1 MDKPNVY
8 PHPPAWADRLLT
20 WLCPPYLLE
29 ELLGDLH
36 EQFELQVEEV
46 GEKKARQ
53 LYALEVIKFCRPYFL
68 KRRAS
73 GSAQLIS
80 ANTHHYKSTTRR
92 FEPNPR
98 TTFILQPDML
108 HNYIKIALR
117 TLWKS
122 KGYATINV
130 VGLSVAFVVCIFLFL
145 RSYLHLT
152 FDNFHQDD
160 DRIFQTYFF
169 SNDPEKALR
178 SGNMPLPLTPALKAD
193 FPELEAAAR
202 ILTGRKSLVEVK
214 GKYFDKLVLQ
224 TDEDFLKI
232 FSFPLVKGNRAVALH
247 NLSSVVISEN
257 MAKTAFGTE
266 DPVGKTLLIGNDS
279 NKKQYIVTGII
290 SDAPYNSTIQYD
302 ALIRIENSY
311 AYQHDKDNWTANS
324 HTVYIKLPP
333 HVDQATFENRLKP
346 FAQKYYR
353 SALDELKK
361 KGAQPDQRGDLFAV
375 RLQNL
380 SRVHFDRDIAGG
392 GGTPI
397 AIVYTLMGIAF
408 FILLIACINF
418 INLSIA
424 RSFTRARE
432 VGVRKA
438 LGALKNQ
445 LFVQIW
451 GESTLICL
459 VGFSVG
465 VLLTYLLLPL
475 FNATFDGKLQ
485 FAHML
490 EPGFIGVILGVF
502 VAVTFVAGGYPAW
515 QMAKFNAV
523 EVLKG
528 KLSIKRPGAI
538 RNSLI
543 VTQFVMSSLLACCTI
558 IASQQLD
565 FLRTRPLGFQKEQV
579 ISIPVGN
586 QVNGR
591 QVLGRLRNTLANDPS
606 ILAISGTGVN
616 LGRGKDHVSSRS
628 TMGFSYKGRKVS
640 SDLLLIDFDYL
651 KTLSIKPIAGRDFDR
666 TYATDSVKRVII
678 TASMAKMMGESN
690 PVGVLMGDDADSS
703 NTKSQIIG
711 VVPDFHLYSL
721 ADEAK
726 PITMYLS
733 HDEPIRYIFVRVTP
747 QSLAGTMDKLKD
759 VWKEVAPQSEFIGT
773 FLDENVDAWYQNE
786 EQLSRI
792 CSLASSI
799 AILLSC
805 LGLFAVA
812 MMIIEQRTK
821 EIGIRKVMGAS
832 LANIIVTLSQD
843 FVKLVLIALV
853 IALPLA
859 WFLMKTWLDN
869 YLEHITISVWVFAGV
884 GLAAVLIALATVSF
898 QTVKAALVNPVKSLR
913 SE

>member
-1 MDKPNVY
+1 MNKPN
-8 PHPPAWADRLLT
+8 PSPLPPAWADRLLT

-29 ELLGDLH
+29 ELIGDLH
-36 EQFELQVEEV
+36 EQFELQVDEV
-46 GEKKARQ
+46 GEQKARQ
-53 LYALEVIKFCRPYFL
+53 FYILEVITFCRPYFL
-68 KRRAS
+68 KRRVATLS
-73 GSAQLIS
+73 QPITSPIS
-80 ANTHHYKSTTRR
+80 TVAHQSSTYPQP
-92 FEPNPR
+92 F
-98 TTFILQPDML
+98 FLHPDML
-108 HNYIKIALR
+108 RNYLKIALR
-117 TLWKS
+117 TLWRN
-122 KGYATINV
+122 KGYAAINV

-169 SNDPEKALR
+169 SNDPEKATR
-178 SGNMPLPLTPALKAD
+178 SGIMPLPLTPALKAD
-193 FPELEAAAR
+193 YPELEAAVR
-202 ILTGRKSLVEVK
+202 LLNGRKSLVEVK
-214 GKYFDKLVLQ
+214 GKYFDKNVLH
-224 TDEDFLKI
+224 TDQDFLKI
-232 FSFPLVKGNRAVALH
+232 FSFPLIKGNRGVVLR
-247 NLSSVVISEN
+247 NLSSVVISET

-266 DPVGKTLLIGNDS
+266 DPVGKTLLIGSDS

-290 SDAPYNSTIQYD
+290 SDAPYNSSIQYD
-302 ALIRIENSY
+302 ALVRIENSPS
-311 AYQHDKDNWTANS
+311 YQKGKDNWSAQS
-324 HTVYIKLPP
+324 HSVFIKLPP
-333 HVDQATFENRLKP
+333 HVDQATFETRLKP
-346 FAQKYYR
+346 FTQKYFR

-361 KGAQPDQRGDLFAV
+361 KGAKPDQRGDLFAV
-375 RLQNL
+375 RLQQL
-380 SRVHFDRDIAGG
+380 SRVHFNRDIG

-397 AIVYTLMGIAF
+397 AVVYTLMGIAF

-475 FNATFDGKLQ
+475 FNATFDARIQ
-485 FAHML
+485 WAHML
-490 EPGFIGVILGVF
+490 QPGFIAIILGVF
-502 VAVTFVAGGYPAW
+502 IMVTFVAGGYPAW

-565 FLRTRPLGFQKEQV
+565 FLRTRPVGFQKEQV

-591 QVLGRLRNTLANDPS
+591 QVLGRLRNKLASDPS
-606 ILAISGTGVN
+606 VLAISGTSVN

-628 TMGFSYKGRKVS
+628 ALGFTYKGKKVS
-640 SDLLLIDFDYL
+640 TDLLLIDFDYL

-666 TYATDSVKRVII
+666 TYATDSVKRIII
-678 TASMAKMMGESN
+678 TASMAKMMGEAK
-690 PVGVLMGDDADSS
+690 PVGVLLGDDADSL
-703 NTKSQIIG
+703 NNKSQIIG

-721 ADEAK
+721 ADEAR

-733 HDEPIRYIFVRVTP
+733 HDEPIHYIFVRVTL
-747 QSLAGTMDKLKD
+747 QSLAGSMDKLKQ
-759 VWKEVAPQSEFIGT
+759 VWKEVAPQSEFLGT

-799 AILLSC
+799 VILLSC

-832 LANIIVTLSQD
+832 IANIIVTLSQD
-843 FVKLVLIALV
+843 FVKLVLIALL
-853 IALPLA
+853 IALPVA
-859 WFLMKTWLDN
+859 WFLMKTWLDS
-869 YLEHITISVWVFAGV
+869 YLEHITMSVWIFAGV
-884 GLAAVLIALATVSF
+884 GLAAILVALATVSF
-898 QTVKAALVNPVKSLR
+898 QTIKAALVNPVKSLR

>member
-1 MDKPNVY
+1 MTKPY
-8 PHPPAWADRLLT
+8 PVPPAWADRLVT
-20 WLCPPYLLE
+20 WFCPDYLQE

-36 EQFELQVEEV
+36 EQFDLHVEEV
-46 GEKKARQ
+46 GESKARR
-53 LYALEVIKFCRPYFL
+53 LYVQEVIKFCRPYFL
-68 KRRAS
+68 KRRVNALTQPAANVAS
-73 GSAQLIS
+73 FNEDRYTYTQPDA
-80 ANTHHYKSTTRR
+80 R
-92 FEPNPR
+92 P
-98 TTFILQPDML
+98 TFFLSPDML
-108 HNYIKIALR
+108 LNYIKIALR

-122 KGYATINV
+122 KGYAAINV

-145 RSYLHLT
+145 RSYLHMT
-152 FDNFHQDD
+152 YDNFHQDD

-193 FPELEAAAR
+193 YPELEAAAR

-224 TDEDFLKI
+224 TDQDFLKI
-232 FSFPLVKGNRAVALH
+232 FSFPLIKGNREIALR
-247 NLSSVVISEN
+247 NLSSVIISEN

-266 DPVGKTLLIGNDS
+266 DPMGKTLQIGS
-279 NKKQYIVTGII
+279 ESHKKQYIVTGII
-290 SDAPYNSTIQYD
+290 SDAPDNSSIQYD
-302 ALIRIENSY
+302 ILVRIENSY
-311 AYQHDKDNWTANS
+311 SYQQDKDNWSAQS
-324 HTVYIKLPP
+324 HTVFVKLPP
-333 HVDQATFENRLKP
+333 HVDQATFETRLKP
-346 FAQKYYR
+346 FAQKYFKGN
-353 SALDELKK
+353 LDELKK
-361 KGAQPDQRGDLFAV
+361 KGAKPDQHGDLFAV

-380 SRVHFDRDIAGG
+380 SRVHFDRDIAGR

-459 VGFSVG
+459 VGFLVG

-475 FNATFDGKLQ
+475 FNATFDGRIKFEQMLQ
-485 FAHML
+485 
-490 EPGFIGVILGVF
+490 PGFIGVILIVF
-502 VAVTFVAGGYPAW
+502 ILVTFVAGGYPAW

-543 VTQFVMSSLLACCTI
+543 VTQFIMSSLLACCTI
-558 IASQQLD
+558 IASQQLN

-591 QVLGRLRNTLANDPS
+591 QALGRLRNTLANDPS
-606 ILAISGTGVN
+606 ILSISGTGIN
-616 LGRGKDHVSSRS
+616 LGRGKDRVSSRS
-628 TMGFSYKGRKVS
+628 SVGYTYKGRKVS

-651 KTLSIKPIAGRDFDR
+651 KTLKIKPIAGRDFNR

-690 PVGVLMGDDADSS
+690 PVGMLLGDDADSS
-703 NTKSQIIG
+703 STKSQIIG

-733 HDEPIRYIFVRVTP
+733 NTEPIQYIFVRVTP
-747 QSLAGTMDKLKD
+747 QSLAGTMDKLKE
-759 VWKEVAPQSEFIGT
+759 VWKAVAPQSEFLGT

-832 LANIIVTLSQD
+832 IVSIIINLSQD
-843 FVKLVLIALV
+843 FVKLVIIALV
-853 IALPLA
+853 IALPVA
-859 WFLMKTWLDN
+859 WFLMKTWLN
-869 YLEHITISVWVFAGV
+869 SYVEHIALSIWVFAGV
-884 GLAAVLIALATVSF
+884 GLAAILVALATVSF
-898 QTVKAALVNPVKSLR
+898 QTIKAALVNPVKSLR

>member
-1 MDKPNVY
+1 
-8 PHPPAWADRLLT
+8 
-20 WLCPPYLLE
+20 
-29 ELLGDLH
+29 
-36 EQFELQVEEV
+36 
-46 GEKKARQ
+46 
-53 LYALEVIKFCRPYFL
+53 
-68 KRRAS
+68 
-73 GSAQLIS
+73 
-80 ANTHHYKSTTRR
+80 
-92 FEPNPR
+92 
-98 TTFILQPDML
+98 ML
-108 HNYIKIALR
+108 RNYIKIALR
-117 TLWKS
+117 NLWKS
-122 KGYATINV
+122 KGYAAINV

-152 FDNFHQDD
+152 FDDFHQDD

-178 SGNMPLPLTPALKAD
+178 SGNMALPLAPALKAD
-193 FPELEAAAR
+193 YPELEAVAR

-224 TDEDFLKI
+224 TDQDFLKI
-232 FSFPLVKGNRAVALH
+232 FSFPLIKGNREVALR
-247 NLSSVVISEN
+247 NLSSAVISET
-257 MAKTAFGTE
+257 MAKTAFGAE
-266 DPVGKTLLIGNDS
+266 DPIGKTLLIGSDS
-279 NKKQYIVTGII
+279 NKKQYIITGII

-302 ALIRIENSY
+302 ALVRIENSY
-311 AYQHDKDNWTANS
+311 AYQHDKDNWSANS
-324 HTVYIKLPP
+324 HTVFIKLPP

-346 FAQKYYR
+346 FAQKYFKGR
-353 SALDELKK
+353 LDDLKK
-361 KGAQPDQRGDLFAV
+361 KGAKPDQRGDLFAV
-375 RLQNL
+375 RIQKL
-380 SRVHFDRDIAGG
+380 SDVHFDRDIAGG

-475 FNATFDGKLQ
+475 FNATFDGRLQ
-485 FAHML
+485 FDQML
-490 EPGFIGVILGVF
+490 QPGFIGVMLGVF
-502 VAVTFVAGGYPAW
+502 VVVTFVAGGYPAW

-558 IASQQLD
+558 IASQQLN
-565 FLRTRPLGFQKEQV
+565 FLRTRPVGFQKEQV

-591 QVLGRLRNTLANDPS
+591 QVLGRLRNALANDPS
-606 ILAISGTGVN
+606 VLAITGTSVN

-628 TMGFSYKGRKVS
+628 TVGYTYKGKNVS

-651 KTLSIKPIAGRDFDR
+651 KTLSIKPIAGRDFNR
-666 TYATDSVKRVII
+666 AYATDSVKRVII

-690 PVGVLMGDDADSS
+690 PVGMLLGDDADSS

-726 PITMYLS
+726 PITLYLS
-733 HDEPIRYIFVRVTP
+733 HNEPIRYIFVRVTP
-747 QSLAGTMDKLKD
+747 QSLSGTMDKLKQ

-832 LANIIVTLSQD
+832 IASIIVTLSQS
-843 FVKLVLIALV
+843 FVKLVLIALI

-869 YLEHITISVWVFAGV
+869 YLEHISISIWVFAGV
-884 GLAAVLIALATVSF
+884 GLAAVLVALATVSF